1 MVKIG
6 EIWRSGTMANNILDK
21 YVDMTRPLNFV
32 PRYCRWAM
40 VALASAILSRKCW
53 IHSEA
58 FGYLYPTMYIIFVGR
73 PGLGKTIVINR
84 ACEWFL
90 DELTEEPNYASDCST
105 PAAFIEEFAKSYKQK
120 NLNYSPLFVRAG
132 ELTAWFQDIGGGSFT
147 QFLINFY
154 DPMRPGQM
162 WSKKLIRDGGS
173 ISFPNPALTLFG
185 ATTPDQIR
193 TTKLM
198 DTAGQGLLSRCVFV
212 CEPEWHDHVP
222 GAPKLDSKLRYEIFD
237 VFRRMS
243 EEIKGEFKF
252 SADAEPELIKDND
265 YKNEKM
271 SASESETLH
280 SHFIVRRSVHIQK
293 VALILSAMRDNKKI
307 ITGQDI
313 RDARA
318 LIDDVMDDMMYAFG
332 RRINKNDPAL
342 WDKILKKLPE
352 GKFISHAELVALFEQ
367 DGEALPYSEDFRS
380 VIEGLVMSGT
390 IITKNQDGMV
400 YYGKP

>member
-1 MVKIG
+1 M
-6 EIWRSGTMANNILDK
+6 SQNIIDK
-21 YVDMTRPLNFV
+21 YIDMTRPLNFV
-32 PRYCRWAM
+32 PKYCKWAM
-40 VALASAILSRKCW
+40 VALASAILSRKCY

-58 FGYLYPTMYIIFVGR
+58 FGHLYPTMYIIFVGR

-90 DELTEEPNYASDCST
+90 DDLDEEINYASDCST
-105 PAAFIEEFAKSYKQK
+105 PAAFIEEFSRSYKK
-120 NLNYSPLFVRAG
+120 NNLNYSPLFVRAG

-162 WSKKLIRDGGS
+162 WTKKLIRDGGTV
-173 ISFPNPALTLFG
+173 SFPNPALTLFG

-222 GAPKLDSKLRYEIFD
+222 GAPKLDSKLRYEIFK
-237 VFRRMS
+237 VFKRMS

-252 SADAEPELIKDND
+252 SEDAEAELIEDNN
-265 YKNEKM
+265 YKNRVM
-271 SASESETLH
+271 SESKSESLK

-293 VALILSAMRDNKKI
+293 VALILSAMQDNSKI
-307 ITGQDI
+307 ITGQHL

-318 LIDDVMDDMMYAFG
+318 LIDEVMGTMMYAFG
-332 RRINKNDPAL
+332 NRLTKNDPAL
-342 WDKILKKLPE
+342 WDKIIKKIPS
-352 GKFISHAELVALFEQ
+352 GRFISYGDLVDLFEQ
-367 DGEALPYSEDFRS
+367 DGEALAYTEDFRS
-380 VIEGLVMSGT
+380 VIESMEMSGK
-390 IITKNQDGMV
+390 IITKNDNGVM
-400 YYGKP
+400 YYGRP